1 ACDSAI
7 FDEGVSAQNTE
18 WATENWPC
26 IVVSGANSGS
36 RIRDGHPT
44 GVPRNFSASTLHPV
58 GDGYLQILP
67 SPSFTS
73 TACPRLSVTAPLSRI
88 LATATQPH
96 PPPLTVPDESAD
108 YHPPLNQ
115 PVTGSPSVPLIPS
128 TAQRNLE
135 PVLSDPPP
143 CCAALAPSVLSSA
156 AALQPFSAALLCS
169 PLPAPSPIPATLC
182 LGAAAAPGQ
191 PRSAP

>member
-1 ACDSAI
+1 MGDRELA
-7 FDEGVSAQNTE
+7 
-18 WATENWPC
+18 W

-67 SPSFTS
+67 SPF
-73 TACPRLSVTAPLSRI
+73 LHFHSVPPTVRYGAFEPHSCDGNP
-88 LATATQPH
+88 ATH
-96 PPPLTVPDESAD
+96 PPPLTVPDESAN

-115 PVTGSPSVPLIPS
+115 PVTGLPSVPLIPS

-143 CCAALAPSVLSSA
+143 CYAALAPSVLSSA
-156 AALQPFSAALLCS
+156 AALQPSSAAPCPPLL
-169 PLPAPSPIPATLC
+169 PS
-182 LGAAAAPGQ
+182 Q
-191 PRSAP
+191 PRFTWELLLRPDSLAPPR